1 MSKIKIFNLKL
12 TTEGVDTQELDEFVE
27 NVKVLNIWEHLLSDK
42 DLWVILLRYEENQY
56 IHPKKEFNYPN
67 KKINIEK
74 TENLENLT
82 TEEQERFNALKQ
94 WRKSQVQDSNRPAY
108 SVFNDQV
115 LYDISRKNPKS
126 ITELKSIR
134 GIGESKLT
142 QYGESLLKLLNIEH
156 KND

>member
-27 NVKVLNIWEHLLSDK
+27 NIKVLNIWEHLLLDK

-56 IHPKKEFNYPN
+56 IHPQKEFNYPN

>member
-27 NVKVLNIWEHLLSDK
+27 YIKVLNIWEHLLSDK

-115 LYDISRKNPKS
+115 LYDISREIHLSTHEAYN
-126 ITELKSIR
+126 
-134 GIGESKLT
+134 
-142 QYGESLLKLLNIEH
+142 
-156 KND
+156 

>member
-1 MSKIKIFNLKL
+1 MSKIKIFSLKL

-82 TEEQERFNALKQ
+82 PEEQERFNALKQ